1 MALSKLKYNSLNV
14 TAAANKGIGFD
25 SDPDAL
31 QADYTG
37 GSIIFIKKI
46 TASSSSTVS
55 FVDGTSSVVLDNTY
69 KEYLFTFNNIH
80 PATDGAQ
87 LTINGSADSGS
98 NYNVT
103 KTTTVFSAQH
113 NEDDNDTNLVYG
125 SDKDMAQGTGA
136 AIISFNSGNDNDQ
149 CTGGYLHLFNPSS
162 TVFVKHFIS
171 VANTYHSAN
180 YSINTYAAGYFNTTS
195 AVDAIQFAMDS
206 GNIDAGDI
214 CLYGIN

>member
-25 SDPDAL
+25 SDPDAF

-136 AIISFNSGNDNDQ
+136 AIISFNIKGVHNSDLG
-149 CTGGYLHLFNPSS
+149 
-162 TVFVKHFIS
+162 
-171 VANTYHSAN
+171 
-180 YSINTYAAGYFNTTS
+180 
-195 AVDAIQFAMDS
+195 AM
-206 GNIDAGDI
+206 
-214 CLYGIN
+214 